1 MKEQATLCA
10 EEITADSVHDFIA
23 DPEKERKAQ
32 PSDILTV
39 SKPISEKIESSSPP
53 TTAEHFHLQNGGP
66 SVPKVNGKHN
76 KHVEL
81 SKLKEKEKLLSWDHD
96 LAKMIF
102 ANTARPREV
111 LPGLESWQTSK
122 IVAWH
127 SLEGNS
133 IQWLCV
139 VSIDQRGKFTFY
151 SAISIGYYGNC
162 GLVFLLL

>member
-1 MKEQATLCA
+1 MLCA

-32 PSDILTV
+32 SSDFPTV

-102 ANTARPREV
+102 ANRCRYV
-111 LPGLESWQTSK
+111 
-122 IVAWH
+122 
-127 SLEGNS
+127 
-133 IQWLCV
+133 
-139 VSIDQRGKFTFY
+139 
-151 SAISIGYYGNC
+151 
-162 GLVFLLL
+162 